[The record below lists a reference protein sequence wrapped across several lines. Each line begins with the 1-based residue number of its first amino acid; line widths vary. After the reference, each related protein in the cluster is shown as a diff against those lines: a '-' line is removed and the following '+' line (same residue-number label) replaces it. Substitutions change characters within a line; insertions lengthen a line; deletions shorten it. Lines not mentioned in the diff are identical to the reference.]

1 MALCDACMPLL
12 ILLGYKNLPIGC
24 ARRQQIIMGALRNQP
39 TIFHE
44 EDMVSAAD
52 LREAVGDQQCSA
64 PLQDAAHGALDLVFG
79 VAVDGAGRIVQ
90 HEDARVAEKGAGNGN
105 ALALAAGEHDAS
117 FADHG
122 FVAFGKAHNEVVRLR
137 FFGGGFD
144 LFLCDGFTRAKGDIF
159 GNGAGEE
166 EDVLFNCAD
175 LGAQAIHAPLA
186 YIDAIDQ
193 HMAAGGV
200 KGAVEQFG

>member
-1 MALCDACMPLL
+1 M
-12 ILLGYKNLPIGC
+12 
-24 ARRQQIIMGALRNQP
+24 RALRDQATVLHQENV
-39 TIFHE
+39 IG
-44 EDMVSAAD
+44 AAD
-52 LREAVGDQQCSA
+52 LREAVGDQQRGA
-64 PLQDAAHGALDLVFG
+64 ALQDAAHGALDLVFG
-79 VAVDGAGRIVQ
+79 VAVDSAGRVIQ
-90 HEDARVAEKGAGNGN
+90 HQDARVAEKGAGDGN
-105 ALALAAGEHDAS
+105 ALALSTGEHDTP